1 MSSKQIQRLINQIS
15 KLSGIGKRSAQR
27 IAIELLENKEKIM
40 IPLGQGLIESAET
53 IKECEI
59 CGNFDDVSPCYIC
72 SDNKRDKSTICI
84 VESVSD
90 LWAMERGNIYR
101 GQYHIIGGVLSA
113 IEGVGPDDLNIS
125 SLLKRIENDEITE
138 VILATNATLEGQTTA
153 HYISKQIENKVSNIT
168 RLANGIPLG
177 GELEYIDEG
186 TLSTALASRKSMS
199 G

>member
-1 MSSKQIQRLINQIS
+1 MINQIS